1 MNEKG
6 ANIDLL
12 FRNGLK
18 DYEVLPPPG
27 AWDRIHSAIKIKSRP
42 IILLRIAAVVTIL
55 LTVSFLTYKW
65 SREISSTTSVSA
77 LSFNVGAPSPVIS
90 VPFDDP
96 QYLTAIRNNQ
106 VRNSSN
112 FKIEPINYGT
122 ISDATD
128 VAFSPEPIMNIQ

>member
-18 DYEVLPPPG
+18 DFEVLPPPG
-27 AWDRIHSAIKIKSRP
+27 VWDGIHSAVKIKSRP
-42 IILLRIAAVVTIL
+42 VILLRVAAVITVLVTVSL
-55 LTVSFLTYKW
+55 LTFKW
-65 SREISSTTSVSA
+65 SRDMSNISSGDIMA
-77 LSFNVGAPSPVIS
+77 FNIPESSPVIS

-96 QYLTAIRNNQ
+96 QYLPAIRNNQ

-112 FKIEPINYGT
+112 VLN
-122 ISDATD
+122 
-128 VAFSPEPIMNIQ
+128 